1 MSFLE
6 KYKNE
11 IRCLNQN
18 YLLMM
23 DDPNVNQAMSP
34 EAFFKMMLETSY
46 TRKGLD
52 KLKTALEEIT
62 ATSSPEQCL
71 EVVECATDGLITTA
85 KFTKDQAQIWLNLL
99 KLECMQANLG
109 F

>member
-1 MSFLE
+1 MNLIE

-11 IRCLNQN
+11 IRYLNQN

-23 DDPNVNQAMSP
+23 DDPNVDQTMSP

-46 TRKGLD
+46 TQRGLD

-62 ATSSPEQCL
+62 ATASPEQCL

-85 KFTKDQAQIWLNLL
+85 KFTEDQAKFWLNLL
-99 KLECMQANLG
+99 TFECIQANP
-109 F
+109 